1 MGELAEQTGLSRRTI
16 DYYTNIGILTAERTG
31 SNYRIYEESS
41 IPRIQ
46 IIQHCKSNNMSLG
59 EIKVLLERFCED
71 EVFNK
76 VEMILDKLKEIETE
90 IIELNSRYPNLN
102 EDQKCWLN
110 QKINQQT
117 ISIMQAITILIT

>member
-1 MGELAEQTGLSRRTI
+1 
-16 DYYTNIGILTAERTG
+16 
-31 SNYRIYEESS
+31 
-41 IPRIQ
+41 
-46 IIQHCKSNNMSLG
+46 MSLG